1 MRKAVFP
8 GSFDPVTLG
17 HLHLIERAAR
27 LYDEVIVVIAVN
39 SAKNALFSIEERKAL
54 LMENLRSAAN
64 VRVDVAEGLL
74 VDKVRQLGADVMLR
88 GVRDVQDL
96 PMRNRSHGPIMSW
109 THPSRRCACLPMRA
123 TVRSPARSSVSL
135 HPMGKM
141 FPAMYRQ
148 TWHGR
153 SERNMKRARR
163 RKSHR

>member
-88 GVRDVQDL
+88 GVRDVQDFAYEKQIAWA
-96 PMRNRSHGPIMSW
+96 NQIG
-109 THPSRRCACLPMRA
+109 RA
-123 TVRSPARSSVSL
+123 HV
-135 HPMGKM
+135 
-141 FPAMYRQ
+141 
-148 TWHGR
+148 
-153 SERNMKRARR
+153 
-163 RKSHR
+163 

>member
-88 GVRDVQDL
+88 GVRDVQDFAYEKQIAWANHEL
-96 PMRNRSHGPIMSW
+96 DEQIETVCLFAQEGVPCEHSDVH
-109 THPSRRCACLPMRA
+109 RRAFA
-123 TVRSPARSSVSL
+123 VYDVEI
-135 HPMGKM
+135 
-141 FPAMYRQ
+141 F
-148 TWHGR
+148 
-153 SERNMKRARR
+153 
-163 RKSHR
+163 